1 MCGRSLR
8 DEGAK
13 TVELF
18 LEKLIRIRARLY
30 TIVLFSSFKR
40 FGKGSVITPPLRF
53 HNLRHISIGKNVIIN
68 SNCWLQ
74 TVNDKSNGT
83 EPLLVVQDDA
93 SIGMN
98 ATISAAKKII
108 IEDHVLLGRNVF
120 ITDHGHEYGEIAIPI
135 EAQGIGK
142 SAEVRIGAQT
152 WIGQN
157 AVILPGAT
165 IGKHCVIGANSVVN
179 SPVPDFCVAAGA
191 PASII
196 RRYDSA
202 DRLWK
207 RADGRE

>member
-1 MCGRSLR
+1 M
-8 DEGAK
+8 
-13 TVELF
+13 
-18 LEKLIRIRARLY
+18 
-30 TIVLFSSFKR
+30 
-40 FGKGSVITPPLRF
+40 
-53 HNLRHISIGKNVIIN
+53 
-68 SNCWLQ
+68 
-74 TVNDKSNGT
+74 
-83 EPLLVVQDDA
+83 PLLILQNEV

-120 ITDHGHEYGEIAIPI
+120 ITDHGHEYKDISVPI
-135 EAQGIGK
+135 DSQGIGK

-179 SPVPDFCVAAGA
+179 SPVPDFCIAAGA
-191 PASII
+191 PAKII
-196 RRYDSA
+196 RRYDGA

-207 RADGRE
+207 RAGMHE

>member
-1 MCGRSLR
+1 MNGV
-8 DEGAK
+8 K
-13 TVELF
+13 TVEFF
-18 LEKLIRIRARLY
+18 LERLIRIRARLY
-30 TIVLFSSFKR
+30 TLVLFSSFR
-40 FGKGSVITPPLRF
+40 GFGKGSVITPPLRF
-53 HNLRHISIGKNVIIN
+53 HNLRHIQVGNKVIIN

-74 TVNDKSNGT
+74 VVTDRPADNM
-83 EPLLVVQDDA
+83 PLLILQNEV

-108 IEDHVLLGRNVF
+108 IEDHVMLGRNVF
-120 ITDHGHEYGEIAIPI
+120 ITDHGHEYKDISVPI
-135 EAQGIGK
+135 DSQGIGK

-191 PASII
+191 PAKII
-196 RRYDSA
+196 RRYDGA

-207 RADGRE
+207 RAGMHE